1 MCRDE
6 AGVGLLHKA
15 VFYDYMDIAEYL
27 VKNYP
32 QLVHQKDSEGRT
44 PLHYS
49 AVSRDSASLA
59 ALLEGAG
66 AARGARDAAGRT
78 PAHYRGQAREL
89 LALPD
94 AMARDNKNAGLV
106 IKRHNIRI
114 WCHDC
119 DMARLQRVVW
129 EGHGSRLLSEVSNQP
144 VVKKFLE
151 AVPYIMNTIRDI
163 HQAVVQNDLEG
174 LMKHAG
180 DPVPPQA
187 LSSRDANNMT
197 VMHKAA
203 GLGHGGILKY
213 IAERYPQGINDV
225 DNDGRTPLHYAAAM
239 RDDQHTYNTLVS
251 LGADESVVDNKN
263 KTPGYY
269 INRPQE
275 IDKNIFKTLPDAPR
289 TPSSAYPSSWDWK
302 LLDTE
307 VIAELNKKSRRKN
320 HKASNENISSNTNTN
335 TISES
340 TDNRIG
346 GMKGS
351 STHELINNLPELD
364 DAKQTKDDIENHIAN
379 VESNKE
385 SEVGEENHEQEEQE
399 TEPNAEEETEE
410 QQEHASDAEE
420 AVEHAEEHAE
430 EHTEESKEPDEVAEN
445 TANESTDHVNE
456 PADDEKSNEHIEET
470 PADSDQV
477 AENNEHSHE
486 NLNEEKKEPEAA
498 TEETGEVVTETNTEN
513 DNEEKVENEETEHT
527 KDNDH
532 EHEHKTDDDGAEQ
545 KSDDKEPDE
554 DSHPETHD
562 QPKEETQ
569 NNESH
574 TNEHENDNHRAES
587 AKHISPH
594 KEGNKDNESNH
605 DDNESNADA
614 EDFGAASNEGNTNG
628 EHTED
633 DDDVQV
639 QGETQSEYSDSNL
652 KSTAE
657 LPHLGSAKRGNVTD
671 GRSTQESLIEGV
683 VNGEAEMDSQDAS
696 MTQRDGSVH
705 GEVLV
710 VDNEIDPEVTDLIN
724 NANMEM
730 LATLVLNGEGSRLIG
745 RHSRN
750 SELQAFLDNVPT
762 YMQKINKVHVA
773 AREGNIRDLQ
783 AALDRRKF
791 AIARDPISPNGATPL
806 HVATIFGKTNIIKY
820 LGGRFPETLS
830 AVDFEGRT
838 ALHYAAVLPDNGHYY
853 NLLQQLGA
861 NSKDLDDSGK
871 SAEEYQKNPTLLPFH
886 QMLADYG
893 ISEDAAQEMFS
904 DKVPE
909 DQVSARRALDT
920 PEALDTLER
929 CYHLLA
935 SARPARTPLSASSNR
950 ATPPLVL
957 ARFLKKPIFDV
968 IKYRI
973 TKLDHDL
980 FDVIW
985 PAVKKLPDSRNI
997 IQTVEED
1004 FPGGVTAPDYYVYDV
1019 FNEFLIP
1026 LVKDLHN
1033 INVNSELP
1041 THPTSNFMGTSSA
1054 KLSAEPLVEINI
1066 DPNDEFVLSGVIEC
1080 SRNLEGFELPLNLKV
1095 GKLET
1100 IERIVTTL
1108 LMKDEFSKFSEF
1120 SNPES
1125 DQKGGT
1131 YYTLNEVLEKPSE
1144 ICATLAS
1151 CGLLIALCDRDE
1163 IDDCARLHGKHW
1175 PYGRGVFV
1183 TDDKTVAVWINVHDH
1198 IRVLVSSTQDSPGEI
1213 GLPFSK
1219 LSYIMTYLHEKLDF
1233 TWDTKLGYLSARP
1246 TFLGVGIRFSLIVNF
1261 PGLSKDPD
1269 NMKHLCAMR
1278 GLQYRETLSP
1288 DIARISNYQCLGVTE
1303 TSCFNDFATATSNL
1317 LHLEKDLSMQNSAHI
1332 ATMLT
1337 NIFRKKR
1344 NSITSHDSPE
1354 KREKY

>member
-1 MCRDE
+1 MCKDE

-15 VFYDYMDIAEYL
+15 VYYDYMDIAEYL

-49 AVSRDSASLA
+49 SLSRDSASLA
-59 ALLEGAG
+59 ALLETAG
-66 AARGARDAAGRT
+66 AARGARDASGRT
-78 PAHYRGQAREL
+78 PAHYRGHAREL

-119 DMARLQRVVW
+119 DMAKLQRVVW

-144 VVKKFLE
+144 VVKRFLE

-163 HQAVVQNDLEG
+163 HTAVVQNDLEG

-180 DPVPPQA
+180 DPVPPLA

-263 KTPGYY
+263 KTPAYY

-275 IDKNIFKTLPDAPR
+275 IDKNMFKTLPDAPR
-289 TPSSAYPSSWDWK
+289 TPSSAYPNSWDWK

-307 VIAELNKKSRRKN
+307 VIAELNKKSRRRN
-320 HKASNENISSNTNTN
+320 HKASNENISSKDTNTF
-335 TISES
+335 TASEG

-364 DAKQTKDDIENHIAN
+364 DAKPTKDDDNHIAN
-379 VESNKE
+379 VESN
-385 SEVGEENHEQEEQE
+385 Q
-399 TEPNAEEETEE
+399 
-410 QQEHASDAEE
+410 
-420 AVEHAEEHAE
+420 
-430 EHTEESKEPDEVAEN
+430 
-445 TANESTDHVNE
+445 
-456 PADDEKSNEHIEET
+456 
-470 PADSDQV
+470 
-477 AENNEHSHE
+477 
-486 NLNEEKKEPEAA
+486 
-498 TEETGEVVTETNTEN
+498 
-513 DNEEKVENEETEHT
+513 
-527 KDNDH
+527 
-532 EHEHKTDDDGAEQ
+532 
-545 KSDDKEPDE
+545 
-554 DSHPETHD
+554 
-562 QPKEETQ
+562 
-569 NNESH
+569 
-574 TNEHENDNHRAES
+574 
-587 AKHISPH
+587 
-594 KEGNKDNESNH
+594 
-605 DDNESNADA
+605 
-614 EDFGAASNEGNTNG
+614 
-628 EHTED
+628 
-633 DDDVQV
+633 
-639 QGETQSEYSDSNL
+639 
-652 KSTAE
+652 
-657 LPHLGSAKRGNVTD
+657 
-671 GRSTQESLIEGV
+671 
-683 VNGEAEMDSQDAS
+683 
-696 MTQRDGSVH
+696 
-705 GEVLV
+705 
-710 VDNEIDPEVTDLIN
+710 DNEIDPEVTDLIN

-745 RHSRN
+745 RNSRN

-791 AIARDPISPNGATPL
+791 AIARDAISPNGATPL

-861 NSKDLDDSGK
+861 NSKDLDDNGK
-871 SAEEYQKNPTLLPFH
+871 SAEEYQKNPNLLPFD
-886 QMLADYG
+886 QLLSDYG
-893 ISEDAAQEMFS
+893 ISEDAAQSMFS

-909 DQVSARRALDT
+909 DQVSSRRVLDA

-929 CYHLLA
+929 CYDLLA
-935 SARPARTPLSASSNR
+935 SARPVRTPLSASSNR

-968 IKYRI
+968 IKYRV

-985 PAVKKLPDSRNI
+985 PAVKKLPDNRNI
-997 IQTVEED
+997 LQTVEED

-1019 FNEFLIP
+1019 FNEFLVP

-1033 INVNSELP
+1033 INVNSDLP
-1041 THPTSNFMGTSSA
+1041 THPRSDFVTTSSA
-1054 KLSAEPLVEINI
+1054 KLSSEPLVELNI

-1108 LMKDEFSKFSEF
+1108 LMKEDFSKFSEP
-1120 SNPES
+1120 NPES

-1131 YYTLNEVLEKPSE
+1131 YYTMNEVLEKPSE
-1144 ICATLAS
+1144 ICAALAS
-1151 CGLLIALCDRDE
+1151 SGLLIALCDRDE
-1163 IDDCARLHGKHW
+1163 IDDWARLHGKHW

-1183 TDDKTVAVWINVHDH
+1183 TDDRNVAVWINVHDH
-1198 IRVLVSSTQDSPGEI
+1198 IRVLVSSAQDSPGEI
-1213 GLPFSK
+1213 GLAFSK
-1219 LSYIMTYLHEKLDF
+1219 ISYIMSYLHEKLDF
-1233 TWDTKLGYLSARP
+1233 TWDAKLGYLSARP
-1246 TFLGVGIRFSLIVNF
+1246 TFLGAGIRLSLIVNF
-1261 PGLSKDPD
+1261 PGLSKDAD

-1278 GLQYRETLSP
+1278 GLQYRETLST
-1288 DIARISNYQCLGVTE
+1288 DIARISNYQCLSITE
-1303 TSCFNDFATATSNL
+1303 TNCFNDFATAASNL

-1344 NSITSHDSPE
+1344 SSITGHESPQ
-1354 KREKY
+1354 KREKI